1 MRDRGMPRLQFRRH
15 LPGGRAAEQ
24 FSLARRIGQRFPG
37 AGDDLD
43 SADGHDI
50 PRKQQPVGGDRLPAD
65 QCAVAAFKIPDRP
78 ARRRSK
84 NFGMKPAGLLVVQHH
99 AVAGS
104 TAERHAFPG
113 QEWNHSLAGNGI
125 TNEQIGGE

>member
-1 MRDRGMPRLQFRRH
+1 
-15 LPGGRAAEQ
+15 
-24 FSLARRIGQRFPG
+24 
-37 AGDDLD
+37 
-43 SADGHDI
+43 
-50 PRKQQPVGGDRLPAD
+50 
-65 QCAVAAFKIPDRP
+65 
-78 ARRRSK
+78 
-84 NFGMKPAGLLVVQHH
+84 MKPAGLLVVQHH